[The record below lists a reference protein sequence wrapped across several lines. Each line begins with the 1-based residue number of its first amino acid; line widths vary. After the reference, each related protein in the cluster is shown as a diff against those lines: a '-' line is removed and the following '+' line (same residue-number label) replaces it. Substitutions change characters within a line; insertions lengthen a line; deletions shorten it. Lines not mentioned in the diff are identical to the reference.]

1 MRPVVRA
8 RRLHIRTAAL
18 LSACRSL
25 ALVVAWVLLSPWP
38 APASQTGAALL
49 DEPSRPVAAL
59 DFSATTL
66 AGAAVRLSELRGQVV
81 FLNFWATW
89 CVPCKAEMPAM
100 ERVHRALRGQPF
112 RMLAV
117 NLQEDPA
124 AIRKFVAELKLTF
137 DIVLDAT
144 GEITRA
150 YGVNNL
156 PLTYLIDKRGRIV
169 ARALGERPWDQGA
182 YVAYLRALLR
192 D

>member
-1 MRPVVRA
+1 MRPVIRA
-8 RRLHIRTAAL
+8 RRLRFRKAAL
-18 LSACRSL
+18 LRACRCL
-25 ALVVAWVLLSPWP
+25 TVVVVWGLLSPWP

-66 AGAAVRLSELRGQVV
+66 AGTTVRLSELRGQVV

-89 CVPCKAEMPAM
+89 CVPCRAEMPAM
-100 ERVHRALRGQPF
+100 ERVHQASRVQPF

-124 AIRKFVAELKLTF
+124 TIRKFVDELQLTF
-137 DIVLDAT
+137 DIVLDPS
-144 GEITRA
+144 GEITRN
-150 YGVNNL
+150 YNVNNI
-156 PLTYLIDKRGRIV
+156 PLTYLIDRRGMIV
-169 ARALGERPWDQGA
+169 ARALGERTWDEA
-182 YVAYLRALLR
+182 PYMAYLRALLG